1 MWPRSA
7 LPPPLLL
14 PLRAART
21 QHKHRQQK
29 HRRLQSAC
37 TAHEVPRGHM
47 KTQGAHDEIRPFLV
61 SSFLIFAE
69 LARSLQPLR

>member
-29 HRRLQSAC
+29 HRRLHAC
-37 TAHEVPRGHM
+37 TAHEVPR
-47 KTQGAHDEIRPFLV
+47 ANDEIRPFLV

-69 LARSLQPLR
+69 LDRSLQPLG